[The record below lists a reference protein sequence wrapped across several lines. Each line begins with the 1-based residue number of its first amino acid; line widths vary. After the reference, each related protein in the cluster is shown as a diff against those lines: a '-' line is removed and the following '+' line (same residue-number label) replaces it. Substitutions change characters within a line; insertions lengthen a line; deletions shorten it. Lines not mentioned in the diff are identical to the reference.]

1 MRSMSFGQ
9 KLLAAVAVLF
19 ILVISVYAVMG
30 DRRLIGTTETY
41 VDALVDDS
49 VAQSTASIA
58 EWLNSRLDITEGAAR
73 GLAPMSQENQARAVL
88 QAATQGGGFENV
100 YVGRA
105 DGYMLMPTAKAQ
117 ATLPDDYDPRVRPWY
132 KLANSTGGRA
142 TFTEPYQDA
151 SSGNLIIS
159 TVAPVTSG
167 TYQGVVGGDITL
179 ATIDRLLSTLTLA
192 DTGYATLITRE
203 GKILYHP
210 DRELVGK
217 NIEELIGDRPQLDG
231 STHHYEFN
239 DAEWRTSF
247 HAIDDARG
255 VEWYLGTL
263 ANEDKIMAPVQEARI
278 AGSIVAVIG
287 IIVTLILLNVAV
299 RLLMKPV
306 RNLRDAMQDI
316 ASGDADLTRR
326 LEVSSQD
333 EFGQTAE
340 NFNAFISNVQ
350 DVVRDVQRGAIE
362 LRDAVGSLKQT
373 AGASRSSVEGQ
384 QTEIDMVATAINEMS
399 AAANEIAQNA
409 QQTADAST
417 TADQDA
423 QATQETVKA
432 SRDAVERLA
441 TEIASA
447 AEAVETLGKDV
458 TQINTILEVIQ
469 DVAEQTNLLALNA
482 AIEAARAGDA
492 GRGFAVVADE
502 VRNLARRTHD
512 STEEINSMIERL
524 QKGADNAVNVMQES
538 RAVSNVSMEKAQDAM
553 DSLNRIAEAITA
565 ISNMTTQI
573 ATASEE
579 QTSVTEE
586 LNASINR
593 IADQGQEA
601 AAAASENDVYS
612 GKIDDIGQHLHG
624 NVERFNV

>member
-9 KLLAAVAVLF
+9 KLLTAVAVLF
-19 ILVISVYAVMG
+19 ILVISVYAILG
-30 DRRLIGTTETY
+30 DRRLSSTTETY

-49 VAQSTASIA
+49 IAQTQASIS
-58 EWLNSRLDITEGAAR
+58 EWLNSRLAMVEGAAR
-73 GLAPMSQENQARAVL
+73 NLSGADTEEQARAIL
-88 QAATQGGGFENV
+88 HTASLGGGFKDISI
-100 YVGRA
+100 GRA
-105 DGYMLMPTAKAQ
+105 DGYSLQ
-117 ATLPDDYDPRVRPWY
+117 ATRELSAMLPDGYDPRTRPWY
-132 KLANSTGGRA
+132 KAGMSASGP
-142 TFTEPYQDA
+142 TFTEVFLDA
-151 SSGNLIIS
+151 GTGKGIIS
-159 TVAPVTSG
+159 PVAPIKSG
-167 TYQGVVGGDITL
+167 PYKGVAAGIITL
-179 ATIDRLLSTLTLA
+179 ETVDELLSAVTLA
-192 DTGYATLITRE
+192 DTGYAVLINAD
-203 GKILYHP
+203 GKVLYHP
-210 DRELVGK
+210 NRERVGK
-217 NIEELIGDRPQLDG
+217 NVQALIGEKPRLDG
-231 STHHYEFN
+231 STHLYHFN
-239 DAEWRTSF
+239 DADWRVSF
-247 HAIDDARG
+247 HSIADAKG
-255 VEWYLGTL
+255 VDWYLGTV
-263 ANEDKIMAPVQEARI
+263 ANEDKIMAPVHSARI
-278 AGSIVAVIG
+278 TGIIVAVVG
-287 IIVTLILLNVAV
+287 IVVTLILLNVAV

-316 ASGDADLTRR
+316 ASGEADLTRR

-350 DVVRDVQRGAIE
+350 DVVRDVQRGAVE

-409 QQTADAST
+409 QQTADASGN
-417 TADQDA
+417 ADRDA
-423 QATQETVKA
+423 QETQETVKA

-441 TEIASA
+441 TEIGSA
-447 AEAVETLGKDV
+447 AEAVETLGQDV

-482 AIEAARAGDA
+482 AIEAARAGEA

-524 QKGADNAVNVMQES
+524 QRGASNAVNVMQES

-612 GKIDDIGQHLHG
+612 GKIDDIGGKLHD
-624 NVERFNV
+624 NVARFVV

>member
-9 KLLAAVAVLF
+9 KLLTAVAILL
-19 ILVISVYAVMG
+19 ILVVSIYAVMG
-30 DRRLIGTTETY
+30 DRRLVSTTDTY
-41 VDALVDDS
+41 VNALIDDS
-49 VAQSTASIA
+49 IAQSTASIA
-58 EWLNSRLDITEGAAR
+58 EWLNSRLAITEGAASALR
-73 GLAPMSQENQARAVL
+73 QVDGEDEARAIL
-88 QAATQGGGFENV
+88 QSATQGGGFENV

-105 DGYMLMPTAKAQ
+105 DGYMLMKTPADD

-132 KLANSTGGRA
+132 KLGQSGGTG
-142 TFTEPYQDA
+142 TFTEPYQDV
-151 SSGNLIIS
+151 SSGNMIIS
-159 TVAPVTSG
+159 TVAPVKSG
-167 TYQGVVGGDITL
+167 TFKGVAGGDITL
-179 ATIDRLLSTLTLA
+179 ETIEHILSPVTLA
-192 DTGYATLITRE
+192 DTGYATLINDK
-203 GKILYHP
+203 GVILYHP
-210 DRELVGK
+210 NRKLVGK
-217 NIEELIGDRPQLDG
+217 KINELIGGAPQLDG
-231 STHHYEFN
+231 TSHTYTIK
-239 DAEWRTSF
+239 DADWRVSF
-247 HAIDDARG
+247 HAIKGAQG
-255 VEWYLGTL
+255 VDWYLGAF
-263 ANEDKIMAPVQEARI
+263 ANDDKIMAPVQSARVT
-278 AGSIVAVIG
+278 GTIVAIVG
-287 IIVTLILLNVAV
+287 IIVTLILLNIGV
-299 RLLMKPV
+299 RVLMKPV
-306 RNLRDAMQDI
+306 RNLRDAMKNI
-316 ASGDADLTRR
+316 ASGDADLSQR
-326 LEVSSQD
+326 LDVDSHD

-340 NFNAFISNVQ
+340 SFNAFIGNVQ
-350 DVVRDVQRGAIE
+350 TVVRDVQRGAIE
-362 LRDAVGSLKQT
+362 LRDAVGSLRQT
-373 AGASRSSVEGQ
+373 AGASRNSVESQ

-409 QQTADAST
+409 QQTADASN

-423 QATQETVKA
+423 QSTQETVKA

-441 TEIASA
+441 AEIGQA
-447 AEAVETLGKDV
+447 AEVIETLGKDV

-512 STEEINSMIERL
+512 STEEINAMIERL

-553 DSLNRIAEAITA
+553 DSLNRIAEAITS

-601 AAAASENDVYS
+601 AAATSENDIYS
-612 GKIDDIGQHLHG
+612 GKIDEIGRSLQD
-624 NVERFNV
+624 NVERFKV